1 MNVDHHDLHHEFPE
15 YAKAIDALKQ
25 GSTLFAHRFGEYN
38 ALTSQI
44 EELEL
49 KDLPI
54 ADTPLENMKKL
65 RLKLKDELYAM
76 LRTHKA

>member
-15 YAKAIDALKQ
+15 YTRAIDALKQ
-25 GSTLFAHRFGEYN
+25 SNTLFAHRFGEYN
-38 ALTSQI
+38 ALTSRI

-54 ADTPLENMKKL
+54 ADTPLEDMKKL

>member
-1 MNVDHHDLHHEFPE
+1 MNVEHHDLHHECPE
-15 YAKAIDALKQ
+15 HAKLIDTLKQ
-25 GSTLFAHRFGEYN
+25 GSAHFAHRFGEYN
-38 ALTSQI
+38 VLTSQI

-54 ADTPLENMKKL
+54 ADAALEDMKKL

-76 LRTHKA
+76 LRAHKA

>member
-15 YAKAIDALKQ
+15 YAKAIDALKA
-25 GSTLFAHRFGEYN
+25 GSTQFAHRFGEYN
-38 ALTSQI
+38 ALTSRI

-54 ADTPLENMKKL
+54 ADTALEDMKKL

-76 LRTHKA
+76 LRAYKA